1 MSQKGKIA
9 TGWYLAIDY
18 AMAALAW
25 WLLCQLREAWLPTAS
40 TPVCCE
46 PWVSFLLVPL
56 VWILIYALAGTY
68 QSLYAKSRLAE
79 FFLTFFCSLA
89 GSLLAFFFLFPADT
103 SAGFV
108 GYLKTGAAMLGIHFL
123 LSFFG
128 RWLLLNLVKW
138 QMLSGRISFPALLI
152 THREKA
158 ETIRN
163 KTARQL
169 HDGGF
174 LYCGFIAVDD
184 NTYTK
189 SEDGLPELGHAKN
202 LEQIIEAHKIE
213 LVVLALSRKE
223 SDLAEAL
230 VARLSEMDVQVKLL
244 PDTLDILSGSVKTSN
259 VLGAP
264 LINVRT
270 QLIPAWQEPIKRLLD
285 VLFSLLALVLLSP
298 LLIYVMIRVRFSS
311 PGPIFFVQERVG
323 YKGRPF
329 RMIKFRSMIHPGE
342 PDGPALSSDNDPR
355 ITAWGR
361 VMRKWRLD
369 ELPQLWNILKGDMSL
384 VGPRP
389 ERQYYIDQ
397 ITPRFPP
404 YKYLLKVKPGLTSWG
419 MVQYGYAEDV
429 EAMIE
434 RSRFDLVYIEN
445 ISLALDF
452 KIMLHT
458 LRIIWKGKGK

>member
-9 TGWYLAIDY
+9 TGWYLVIDY
-18 AMAALAW
+18 GTAALAW
-25 WLLCQLREAWLPTAS
+25 WLLCQLRAAWLPGDSSPAG
-40 TPVCCE
+40 CE
-46 PWVSFLLVPL
+46 PWFSFLLVPL
-56 VWILIYALAGTY
+56 LWILIYALAGTY

-89 GSLLAFFFLFPADT
+89 GSLLAFFFLFPADA

-108 GYLKTGAAMLGIHFL
+108 DYLKTAAALLVIHFL
-123 LSFFG
+123 LTFTG

-138 QMLSGRISFPALLI
+138 QMLSGRISFPALLL
-152 THREKA
+152 THRDKV

-174 LYCGFIAVDD
+174 LYSGYIAVNNNNSATDIHA
-184 NTYTK
+184 
-189 SEDGLPELGHAKN
+189 LPELGN
-202 LEQIIEAHKIE
+202 LSSLEQIIESQKIE
-213 LVVLALSRKE
+213 LVVLALARKE
-223 SDLAEAL
+223 SDLAESL
-230 VARLSEMDVQVKLL
+230 VSRLSELDVQVKLL

-264 LINVRT
+264 LMAVRT

-285 VLFSLLALVLLSP
+285 VLFSLLGLVLLSP
-298 LLIYVMIRVRFSS
+298 LLIYVMIRVRLSS
-311 PGPIFFVQERVG
+311 PGPIFYVQERIG

-329 RMIKFRSMIHPGE
+329 RMIKFRSMIHPAE
-342 PDGPALSSDNDPR
+342 PNGPALSSDNDPR
-355 ITAWGR
+355 ITPWGR
-361 VMRKWRLD
+361 IMRKWRLD

-397 ITPRFPP
+397 IIPRFPP

-419 MVQYGYAEDV
+419 MVQYGYAEDAD
-429 EAMIE
+429 AMIE